1 MNRSPSRHLLLIAG
15 SVALA
20 LALVW
25 SAIGLVLYGQDM
37 TPNLLAELAG
47 VSVEVAVAALIVD
60 RLMSRHQ
67 RQQWDFAYRAL
78 AKQASEAFV
87 DVMRLVD
94 VRGSVAAL
102 QANLSRYEFFVQ
114 LGEQHLGDL
123 RSHIESSATALDPH
137 THEQYR
143 RVERRLSWCLG
154 QLRTTPAYAE
164 SHQDLFVLLR
174 ETATLLFQLL
184 SKDGDGHRAEL
195 AAAQSSVAQARPTSD
210 EHRDRD
216 DGLDGRLR
224 AQTLLLTE
232 IRGERRP
239 ISSISQDVDSDF
251 FDPLLHD

>member
-1 MNRSPSRHLLLIAG
+1 MVPDCSATPGGSALERLMTLSRLAYCHKGKVEFVEVANAGPDPNSTIAPPG
-15 SVALA
+15 PALAGAVAFLLA
-20 LALVW
+20 LAW
-25 SAIGLVLYGQDM
+25 SAIGLLLYGQDM

-94 VRGSVAAL
+94 VRGSAAAL
-102 QANLSRYEFFVQ
+102 PANLPRYGYFVQ

-154 QLRTTPAYAE
+154 QLRTTPTHAD
-164 SHQDLFVLLR
+164 S
-174 ETATLLFQLL
+174 
-184 SKDGDGHRAEL
+184 
-195 AAAQSSVAQARPTSD
+195 P
-210 EHRDRD
+210 DR
-216 DGLDGRLR
+216 RTR
-224 AQTLLLTE
+224 FTE
-232 IRGERRP
+232 NRHCH
-239 ISSISQDVDSDF
+239 S
-251 FDPLLHD
+251 